1 MHQLTKILNICILI
15 NSWPNGGTGRH
26 EGLKKFEWQGE
37 KSPVI
42 SPKVGGNPFLNTAI
56 RNLL

>member
-1 MHQLTKILNICILI
+1 MVELVDTRDLI
-15 NSWPNGGTGRH
+15 Q
-26 EGLKKFEWQGE
+26 KFEWQGE

-42 SPKVGGNPFLNTAI
+42 SPKVGGNPFLNPAI

>member
-1 MHQLTKILNICILI
+1 MNICILI
-15 NSWPNGGTGRH
+15 NNWPNGGTGRH

-42 SPKVGGNPFLNTAI
+42 SPKFGGNPF
-56 RNLL
+56 